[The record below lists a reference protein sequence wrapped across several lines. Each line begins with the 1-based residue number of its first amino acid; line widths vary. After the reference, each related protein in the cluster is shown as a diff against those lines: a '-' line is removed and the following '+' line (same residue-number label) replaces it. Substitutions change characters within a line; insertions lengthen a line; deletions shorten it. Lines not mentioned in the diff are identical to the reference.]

1 MSTITPFITETELQT
16 ICQTLGRQI
25 TTDYQGK
32 TPIIIG
38 VLKGCQPFFSDLIR
52 HITLPVEISYLK
64 VRSYT
69 GITSS
74 GAIHLELDADIAIT
88 HRDVILVED
97 IIDTGTTMTNL
108 YAFLRS
114 KQPNSLKVVALL
126 DKPSQRTT
134 DFHADYIGKTIPNV
148 FVIGYGLDY
157 NEQYRNLP
165 YIGTREGEKDH

>member
-1 MSTITPFITETELQT
+1 
-16 ICQTLGRQI
+16 
-25 TTDYQGK
+25 
-32 TPIIIG
+32 
-38 VLKGCQPFFSDLIR
+38 
-52 HITLPVEISYLK
+52 
-64 VRSYT
+64 
-69 GITSS
+69 
-74 GAIHLELDADIAIT
+74 LDADIAIT